1 MIETAVEF
9 TSATTIRTRKMK
21 KDIFVAS
28 EQRLDA
34 SVQANIQPAATKVTD
49 MAYLSF
55 RERPV
60 EFIKKEPDDKPGY
73 VMNDHLSNSAV
84 ASSF

>member
-1 MIETAVEF
+1 M
-9 TSATTIRTRKMK
+9 
-21 KDIFVAS
+21 
-28 EQRLDA
+28 DA

-55 RERPV
+55 WERPV
-60 EFIKKEPDDKPGY
+60 EFIKQEPDDKPGY

>member
-1 MIETAVEF
+1 MIYRISN
-9 TSATTIRTRKMK
+9 SATAKGRIRKEK
-21 KDIFVAS
+21 KSLFVTS
-28 EQRLDA
+28 KQKLDA
-34 SVQANIQPAATKVTD
+34 NVSTNIQPAATKVTD

>member
-1 MIETAVEF
+1 MH
-9 TSATTIRTRKMK
+9 AT
-21 KDIFVAS
+21 D
-28 EQRLDA
+28 
-34 SVQANIQPAATKVTD
+34 QANIHPAATKVTD

-55 RERPV
+55 RERPI

>member
-1 MIETAVEF
+1 M
-9 TSATTIRTRKMK
+9 
-21 KDIFVAS
+21 
-28 EQRLDA
+28 DA

-73 VMNDHLSNSAV
+73 VVNDHRSDPVV
-84 ASSF
+84 ADRLKRPT

>member
-1 MIETAVEF
+1 MKIIDFDTFVFCTTESKSILYFRAF
-9 TSATTIRTRKMK
+9 PRSLLLAT
-21 KDIFVAS
+21 
-28 EQRLDA
+28 
-34 SVQANIQPAATKVTD
+34 TKVTD

-84 ASSF
+84 ASSL

>member
-1 MIETAVEF
+1 M
-9 TSATTIRTRKMK
+9 
-21 KDIFVAS
+21 
-28 EQRLDA
+28 DA

-60 EFIKKEPDDKPGY
+60 EFIKKEPDGY
-73 VMNDHLSNSAV
+73 VVNDHLSNSAV

>member
-1 MIETAVEF
+1 M
-9 TSATTIRTRKMK
+9 
-21 KDIFVAS
+21 
-28 EQRLDA
+28 DA
-34 SVQANIQPAATKVTD
+34 SVQANIQPAATKVKD

-60 EFIKKEPDDKPGY
+60 EFTKKEPDDKPGY

-84 ASSF
+84 ASSL

>member
-1 MIETAVEF
+1 M
-9 TSATTIRTRKMK
+9 
-21 KDIFVAS
+21 
-28 EQRLDA
+28 DA
-34 SVQANIQPAATKVTD
+34 SVQANIQPAATKVKD

-84 ASSF
+84 ASSL

>member
-1 MIETAVEF
+1 M
-9 TSATTIRTRKMK
+9 
-21 KDIFVAS
+21 
-28 EQRLDA
+28 DA

-49 MAYLSF
+49 MADLSF

>member
-1 MIETAVEF
+1 M
-9 TSATTIRTRKMK
+9 
-21 KDIFVAS
+21 
-28 EQRLDA
+28 DA
-34 SVQANIQPAATKVTD
+34 SVQATIQPAATKVTD

-60 EFIKKEPDDKPGY
+60 EFIKKDPDDKPGY
-73 VMNDHLSNSAV
+73 VVNDHLSNSDV

>member
-1 MIETAVEF
+1 M
-9 TSATTIRTRKMK
+9 
-21 KDIFVAS
+21 
-28 EQRLDA
+28 DA
-34 SVQANIQPAATKVTD
+34 SVQASIQRAATKVTD

-73 VMNDHLSNSAV
+73 VMNDHLANSAV
-84 ASSF
+84 ASSL

>member
-1 MIETAVEF
+1 MAWKLRECNKTLEKPG
-9 TSATTIRTRKMK
+9 SLLLAT
-21 KDIFVAS
+21 
-28 EQRLDA
+28 
-34 SVQANIQPAATKVTD
+34 TKVTD

>member
-1 MIETAVEF
+1 MAW
-9 TSATTIRTRKMK
+9 
-21 KDIFVAS
+21 

>member
-1 MIETAVEF
+1 MNVLLNAH
-9 TSATTIRTRKMK
+9 
-21 KDIFVAS
+21 
-28 EQRLDA
+28 
-34 SVQANIQPAATKVTD
+34 IQHAATKVTD

-73 VMNDHLSNSAV
+73 VVNDHLSNSAV

>member
-1 MIETAVEF
+1 M
-9 TSATTIRTRKMK
+9 
-21 KDIFVAS
+21 
-28 EQRLDA
+28 DA

-55 RERPV
+55 GERPV

>member
-1 MIETAVEF
+1 M
-9 TSATTIRTRKMK
+9 
-21 KDIFVAS
+21 
-28 EQRLDA
+28 DA

-55 RERPV
+55 LERPV

>member
-1 MIETAVEF
+1 M
-9 TSATTIRTRKMK
+9 
-21 KDIFVAS
+21 
-28 EQRLDA
+28 DA

-49 MAYLSF
+49 MAHLSF

>member
-1 MIETAVEF
+1 MFCTTESKSIFYFRAF
-9 TSATTIRTRKMK
+9 PRSLLLAT
-21 KDIFVAS
+21 
-28 EQRLDA
+28 
-34 SVQANIQPAATKVTD
+34 TKVTD

-84 ASSF
+84 ASSL

>member
-1 MIETAVEF
+1 MDVSI
-9 TSATTIRTRKMK
+9 
-21 KDIFVAS
+21 
-28 EQRLDA
+28 
-34 SVQANIQPAATKVTD
+34 QANIQPAATKVTD

-55 RERPV
+55 WERPV
-60 EFIKKEPDDKPGY
+60 EFTKKEPDDKPGY

>member
-1 MIETAVEF
+1 M
-9 TSATTIRTRKMK
+9 
-21 KDIFVAS
+21 
-28 EQRLDA
+28 DA

-73 VMNDHLSNSAV
+73 VMNDHWLGYRER
-84 ASSF
+84 

>member
-1 MIETAVEF
+1 M
-9 TSATTIRTRKMK
+9 
-21 KDIFVAS
+21 
-28 EQRLDA
+28 DA

-55 RERPV
+55 PERPV

>member
-1 MIETAVEF
+1 M
-9 TSATTIRTRKMK
+9 
-21 KDIFVAS
+21 
-28 EQRLDA
+28 DA

-60 EFIKKEPDDKPGY
+60 EFTKKEPDDKPGY

-84 ASSF
+84 TRESVGSYPAFPPLLA

>member
-1 MIETAVEF
+1 M
-9 TSATTIRTRKMK
+9 
-21 KDIFVAS
+21 
-28 EQRLDA
+28 DA

-55 RERPV
+55 QERPV

>member
-1 MIETAVEF
+1 M
-9 TSATTIRTRKMK
+9 
-21 KDIFVAS
+21 
-28 EQRLDA
+28 DA

-55 RERPV
+55 RVRAV

>member
-1 MIETAVEF
+1 M
-9 TSATTIRTRKMK
+9 
-21 KDIFVAS
+21 
-28 EQRLDA
+28 DA

-55 RERPV
+55 WERPV

>member
-1 MIETAVEF
+1 M
-9 TSATTIRTRKMK
+9 
-21 KDIFVAS
+21 AS

-34 SVQANIQPAATKVTD
+34 SVQANIQPAATNDTD

>member
-1 MIETAVEF
+1 M
-9 TSATTIRTRKMK
+9 
-21 KDIFVAS
+21 
-28 EQRLDA
+28 DA

-84 ASSF
+84 ASSFKRPT

>member
-1 MIETAVEF
+1 M
-9 TSATTIRTRKMK
+9 
-21 KDIFVAS
+21 
-28 EQRLDA
+28 DA

-55 RERPV
+55 WERPV
-60 EFIKKEPDDKPGY
+60 EFIKKEPDDKTGY

>member
-1 MIETAVEF
+1 M
-9 TSATTIRTRKMK
+9 
-21 KDIFVAS
+21 
-28 EQRLDA
+28 DA

-49 MAYLSF
+49 MADLSF
-55 RERPV
+55 RERPI

>member
-1 MIETAVEF
+1 MT
-9 TSATTIRTRKMK
+9 
-21 KDIFVAS
+21 S

-60 EFIKKEPDDKPGY
+60 EFTKKEPDDKPGY
-73 VMNDHLSNSAV
+73 VVNDHLSTSAV
-84 ASSF
+84 ASSL

>member
-1 MIETAVEF
+1 M
-9 TSATTIRTRKMK
+9 
-21 KDIFVAS
+21 
-28 EQRLDA
+28 DA

-55 RERPV
+55 WERPV
-60 EFIKKEPDDKPGY
+60 EFTKKEPDDKPGY

>member
-1 MIETAVEF
+1 M
-9 TSATTIRTRKMK
+9 
-21 KDIFVAS
+21 
-28 EQRLDA
+28 DA
-34 SVQANIQPAATKVTD
+34 SVQANIKPAATKVTD

-73 VMNDHLSNSAV
+73 VVNDHLSNSAV
-84 ASSF
+84 ASSL

>member
-1 MIETAVEF
+1 M
-9 TSATTIRTRKMK
+9 
-21 KDIFVAS
+21 
-28 EQRLDA
+28 DA
-34 SVQANIQPAATKVTD
+34 SVQANIQPAATKGTD